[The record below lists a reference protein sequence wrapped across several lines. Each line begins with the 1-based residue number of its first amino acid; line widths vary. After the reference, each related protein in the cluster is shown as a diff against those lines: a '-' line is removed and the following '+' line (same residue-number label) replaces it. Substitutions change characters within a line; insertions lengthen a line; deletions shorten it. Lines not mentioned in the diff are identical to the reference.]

1 MESTEQ
7 LNPHATDPSHR
18 VKICQVTDDKIASI
32 EPITIPRLFADVVQE
47 FPNYPA
53 LVQKNLTTNEWET
66 TTFSEYQQKVER
78 IAKVFIKLGLE
89 RHGCVA
95 VLAHNSVEWFV
106 SGLAAIHAGGL
117 ITGIYLTN
125 STSSVLHVLDNSKA
139 NIIVVD
145 EQTQLDK
152 ILQIR
157 DKLPHLKAIIQTIPK
172 DSSKPSNDPQ
182 IHHWKD
188 LDSIDTTE
196 INTEYQSR
204 LSRITPNESCAIV
217 YTSGTTGN
225 PKGALISHDN
235 ITWLVQ
241 CAQQA
246 IPVMKRGCEV
256 VVSYLPLAH
265 VAGQCTD
272 MYLAM
277 SVGATIYFADKN
289 ALKGTLVNTL
299 KIARPT
305 LFAGVPR
312 VYEKF
317 QEKMMSIG
325 AQSGI
330 IKRLIA
336 KWAKSVTLGYY
347 LRCMT
352 GDPGMSL
359 QYQLA
364 SSLILGKIKEAI
376 GFDRIKMLVVGA
388 APADIET
395 KKYFCSLDMPLVD
408 LYGMTECTLVHCMSR
423 PDYPNMES
431 VGPSLPGTKLKISNP
446 DENGHGEVCLKGR
459 NIYMGYNNDPEK
471 TLETFDEDGWLKTG
485 DLGYTDE
492 NGYLYLTGRIK
503 ELVITAGGENIP
515 PVHVENLVKA
525 ECPAISNEL
534 LVGDKRKFLTMLIAL
549 KTEVDSDGNPLDDL
563 MMDSVKFMESLGL
576 NYRKLSDILDGA
588 DQTVTKAIKDAITRA
603 NKNAISNAQKVQK
616 FALLPHDFSLPT
628 GELGPTMKI
637 KRHYVINKY
646 KDIIDKMYAEN

>member
-1 MESTEQ
+1 MFWVPWSIVEESPSQ
-7 LNPHATDPSHR
+7 ALKYNPNLNLLSDS
-18 VKICQVTDDKIASI
+18 S
-32 EPITIPRLFADVVQE
+32 
-47 FPNYPA
+47 
-53 LVQKNLTTNEWET
+53 
-66 TTFSEYQQKVER
+66 S
-78 IAKVFIKLGLE
+78 
-89 RHGCVA
+89 
-95 VLAHNSVEWFV
+95 
-106 SGLAAIHAGGL
+106 GL

-125 STSSVLHVLDNSKA
+125 STSSVHHVLDNSKA

-157 DKLPHLKAIIQTIPK
+157 DKLPHLKAIIQTIPQ
-172 DSSKPSNDPQ
+172 DPSKHSNDPQ

-204 LSRITPNESCAIV
+204 LSSITPNESCAIV

-459 NIYMGYNNDPEK
+459 NIFMGYNNDPEK

-525 ECPAISNEL
+525 ECPAISNAL

-588 DQTVTKAIKDAITRA
+588 DRTVTKAIEDAITRA

-646 KDIIDKMYAEN
+646 KEIIDKMYAEN

>member
-1 MESTEQ
+1 MESNEQ

-18 VKICQVTDDKIASI
+18 VKICQITDDKISSI
-32 EPITIPRLFADVVQE
+32 KPITIPQLFADIVAE
-47 FPNYPA
+47 FPSQPA

-66 TTFSEYQQKVER
+66 TTFEEYKQKVEK
-78 IAKVFIKLGLE
+78 IAKIFIKLGLK

-117 ITGIYLTN
+117 ITGIYLSN
-125 STSSVLHVLDNSKA
+125 STASVQHVLENSKA
-139 NIIVVD
+139 NIVVVD
-145 EQTQLDK
+145 EQSQLDK

-157 DKLPHLKAIIQTIPK
+157 HKLPNLKAIIQTLPQ
-172 DSSKPSNDPQ
+172 DPATPPTDPQ
-182 IHHWKD
+182 IYHWTD

-196 INTEYQSR
+196 YDIEYQNR
-204 LSRITPNESCAIV
+204 LSSIVPNESCNIV

-225 PKGALISHDN
+225 PKGALLSHDN
-235 ITWLVQ
+235 ITWLVR
-241 CAQQA
+241 CAQES
-246 IPVMKRGCEV
+246 IPVIQRGCEV
-256 VVSYLPLAH
+256 IVSYLPLAH

-272 MYLAM
+272 MYLTM

-289 ALKGTLVNTL
+289 ALKGTLINTL

-317 QEKMMSIG
+317 QEKMMQIG
-325 AQSGI
+325 AQSGVV
-330 IKRLIA
+330 KRLVA
-336 KWAKSVTLGYY
+336 KWAKSVTLDYY

-352 GDPGMSL
+352 GDPGISL

-364 SSLILGKIKEAI
+364 RSLILGKIKEAI

-431 VGPSLPGTKLKISNP
+431 VGPSLPGTQLKISNP
-446 DENGHGEVCLKGR
+446 DENGQGEVCLKGR
-459 NIYMGYNNDPEK
+459 NIFMGYNNDPQK
-471 TLETFDEDGWLKTG
+471 TLETFDDDGWLKTG
-485 DLGYTDE
+485 DLGYTDD

-515 PVHVENLVKA
+515 PVHIENLVKA
-525 ECPAISNEL
+525 ECPAISNAML
-534 LVGDKRKFLTMLIAL
+534 IGDKRKYLTILITL
-549 KTEVDSDGNPLDDL
+549 KQEVDKDGNLLDDL
-563 MMDSVKFMESLGL
+563 TVESVKFMENLGL
-576 NYRKLSDILDGA
+576 NYKKLSEVLDGP
-588 DQTVTKAIKDAITRA
+588 DETVTKAINDAIASA

-616 FALLPHDFSLPT
+616 FAFLPHDFSLPT

-637 KRHYVINKY
+637 KRHFVINKY